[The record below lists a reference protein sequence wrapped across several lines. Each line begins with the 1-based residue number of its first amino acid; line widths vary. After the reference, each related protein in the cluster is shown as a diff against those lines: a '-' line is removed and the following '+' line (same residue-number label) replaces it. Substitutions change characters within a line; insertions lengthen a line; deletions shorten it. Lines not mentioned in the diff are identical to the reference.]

1 MSDILVVVHLQ
12 LTWALL
18 IWALLTRP
26 LRVDRRRVFFLVS
39 LCLLLVSTT
48 FTARPSPQTRAA
60 HTTFVQQSVPGIY
73 RLGAMANWTDGL
85 LSTAPGSLNSQAAK
99 AVFYVLHILPEWVV
113 ATALLCVNVK
123 QMFGFKNWQS

>member
-12 LTWALL
+12 ITWALL
-18 IWALLTRP
+18 VWALLTRP
-26 LRVDRRRVFFLVS
+26 LRVDRQRVFFLVS

-48 FTARPSPQTRAA
+48 SAVRHSPQMT
-60 HTTFVQQSVPGIY
+60 HTTSVRQSVPGIY

-85 LSTAPGSLNSQAAK
+85 LSTAPGSLNSQGAK
-99 AVFYVLHILPEWVV
+99 AVFYVLHILPEWIV
-113 ATALLCVNVK
+113 ATALLSVNVK